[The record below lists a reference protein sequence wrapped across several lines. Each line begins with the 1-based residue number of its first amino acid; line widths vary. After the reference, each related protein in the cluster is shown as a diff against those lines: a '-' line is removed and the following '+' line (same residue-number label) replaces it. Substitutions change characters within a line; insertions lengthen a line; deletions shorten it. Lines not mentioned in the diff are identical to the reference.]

1 MGQRNE
7 DALRRAELEA
17 AHARMESVRA
27 QELIDD
33 FVERATGQGLPTS
46 RLVANL
52 LGSGAQVRTDRKGWY
67 IRANH
72 SVAVGT
78 DGSFF
83 VLTVP
88 GGWRERLTGVRLK
101 PQPPPLIVARG
112 GRDGESG
119 ELVAF
124 LERTLAEGP
133 W

>member
-7 DALRRAELEA
+7 DALRRLELQVA
-17 AHARMESVRA
+17 QSRMESRLAQQHIDAFVARA
-27 QELIDD
+27 
-33 FVERATGQGLPTS
+33 RRQGLPTV
-46 RLVANL
+46 RLAAGL
-52 LGSGAQVRTDRKGWY
+52 LGSAAKVRTDRKGWY

>member
-7 DALRRAELEA
+7 DALRRLELQVA
-17 AHARMESVRA
+17 QSRMESRLAQQHIDAFVARA
-27 QELIDD
+27 
-33 FVERATGQGLPTS
+33 RRQGLPTV
-46 RLVANL
+46 RLAAGL
-52 LGSGAQVRTDRKGWY
+52 LGSGAKVRTDRKGWY